1 MMRTPLLLAL
11 LGLSSLSRSSA
22 GSIAFPINA
31 TLVAC
36 PTDLSTPTQLAS
48 FSGGSLLVSPT
59 SQEGDL
65 CILSRVNRNDTSK
78 KVYIPM
84 ARSYDGNDWHR
95 VEGRYV
101 SFVAAQCGEAAID
114 GVGFSAGD
122 YLCEIA
128 VPQLDSGNLGYFL
141 TKWSEIMSL
150 ENSIATSGQKALALW
165 VKNQQSLSPT
175 SHRAFFRERLNP
187 RAVES
192 YIYGIPGPKAC
203 EKNARFRRFAFTYKD
218 KELSRGFSGMW
229 AGSSGLPFTPMEVET
244 LPINGVNYYAVKF
257 GGEIRTILSNP
268 LTYKDSNNLNVTLS
282 DGNYTICHAVEFA
295 GDKFGD
301 ATYTDARFQVLVGD
315 LCTSSYTNA
324 GGVYDGKGDGSTS
337 ARVGLT
343 LVRIYDK
350 NACDAK
356 CADVTKVKVI
366 EGGNPEV
373 MIPDAFNKT
382 SLSWIDLSTLD
393 TNSEIININTE
404 RTHGSSW
411 LLQKDLSTCTDQNGV
426 EFPNPARL
434 AYTDYF
440 SFGHGKYNLDKP
452 IFAKL
457 PGNKW
462 SLHDF
467 RTQFKGNTLENPLD
481 DGGGATVKAAA
492 RSGDNDDGNPDTDL
506 VVRCSNVQRNVF
518 NEDQC
523 RISYHPDA
531 CQSVPLRG
539 AVVDPANV
547 VEPVWKYLPSYAGP
561 DNGGVVVCGSENE
574 VAPIPTEDDHF
585 DVTNR
590 KVHSGSTDYM
600 GQKLTVWFE
609 VVLAAQDQLCQRLA
623 FGLNKIFATS
633 TNSNSDSINS
643 ETNIGVYDNFVTS
656 CFSTYREVMKKVSFN
671 QEMSEQL
678 TFATN
683 KAVATDWHRSRK
695 LAWPDENYARENL
708 QLHSI
713 GLLKLN
719 DDGTP
724 VLDRFEKRVA
734 NYEQKHIF
742 SAAKIWTS
750 FGPSVRRG
758 NYEDL
763 DWSGTSYLDPL
774 VLKDVSE
781 RDWFPKIS
789 SDGGY
794 IGDKYPLCADL
805 PERHFLRKGATFR
818 LLGGSSTPLWHND
831 HVDWEGNPEVQRM
844 SLYPG
849 SQLYNKLCNP
859 TNASPPSST
868 LLSGTGVAQYDATFT
883 APFCQGSSNR
893 CDSGTLLLG
902 RASEENAP
910 NTIDGCS
917 DGKDNN
923 VTYADSVSRI
933 NVTSINGDDLRGGF
947 DAKIQATVISR
958 SRKDRVDF
966 YFASD
971 ASSPVWQ
978 FITTVNPL
986 ETVPPREMEVT
997 LPYTRFPDITYTLP
1011 KCVAASGCKQA
1022 VRVVSRSSRDPS
1034 NPTGAPR
1041 TRGDAYMKPDSKCAN
1056 APYDDVD
1063 DIVFEVLP
1071 SPRPKDTCSLQT
1083 LVTLDTNLECQGREC
1098 VVSTV
1103 RVVEVIAGVYYEYLH
1118 LPCVHLPFYDDAAK
1132 VFAGPGYQLAMCADK
1147 RLPSA
1152 RSTCCGSYPWRDPVI
1167 DDWGDVLLE
1176 YRGERLTYAG
1186 NQARCADW
1194 RRTECDPT
1202 RIGPFTLWAGH
1213 CTYRQSCIEVRHSS
1227 VVLTNTAWHWTTAG
1241 CRIQVK
1247 INPDGLIAILHN
1259 PQDTR
1264 IVYGSETNPRYPEV
1278 QGHVNENTTVSYFD
1292 VQWDTSNVAVGKLE
1306 YPHVTDNGCDGGR
1319 VSGDFCVCNT
1329 TVNTHAVYD
1338 SIPTRDAILADLFIG
1353 AFDPTVMFATNEYI
1367 ALIETAIDDG
1377 VSVYKKSGYSDYSEH
1392 TIFRIKDKSSD
1403 SFMFLKNVHSS
1414 VSVCDGAFFFRNSP
1428 TFFDIVDP
1436 QLVSAYHEIDAY
1448 LDYVDRHENTPPF
1461 VCQTLSKHFGYSNP
1475 SPQHV
1480 LGCSNAYKSGVFTWS
1495 NPADSSDTISFGGG
1509 KRGDMQAVSASILL
1523 SNDALSATLDSD
1535 PTFGGL
1541 KEPLHKLMQIM
1552 RSLEFNR
1559 SLTHR
1564 RTETFVS
1571 VSAQDLLGQTP
1582 YGIPDQF
1589 SFFSPDYSPP
1599 GAHIESSLVSPESE
1613 LLNMKYVIAS
1623 QNAFYSLIQHGL
1635 TICWGGIGGK
1645 GPCYDY
1651 PDSAG
1656 FLDFVPEGAT
1666 SSSSV
1671 VVSQLSTLLTADRL
1685 DDASQN
1691 VIESAYSATLASKG
1705 EAAALKV
1712 AQALLVSSPVFHATN
1727 NAMPQIEERAS
1738 TPSTAK
1744 DENEPYKAI
1753 IHLNLFGGM
1762 DSMNLLV
1769 PHPDSCPSLYQE
1781 YRTKRGPDLYL
1792 TIDELI
1798 KIDASTS
1805 DQPCASFGIN
1815 KNLGQGFADLYN
1827 AGEVVFFANIGHLQK
1842 PVTANNF
1849 LAETKT
1855 QLFSHYTMK
1864 EESFKVD
1871 AFQQRDNTGILG
1883 RMTDILGNSMST
1895 SRISID
1901 RSSNIL
1907 VGDPTI
1913 GLKVDVMGSRG
1924 PDRFYGRD
1932 IYGVKQ
1938 LVNTL
1943 NNVTTE
1949 ASSIHADLWSQ
1960 SLIDS
1965 KEKSDNYLTM
1975 LQNASYSRL
1984 IPGFG
1989 LGMQFQMVL
1998 RLIKLREARGVNRDT
2013 FAVSDAGYDTHFD
2026 LKSLL
2031 NAKFVEMGAVL
2042 KAFRDELVD
2051 LGLWDSITIVVSSE
2065 MGRTTTPN
2073 TSGGTDHGWGGHHIV
2088 MGGNLNGGKILGHHP
2103 DNYNS
2108 KWMYNTGRG
2117 VWIPTT
2123 PNEAMWFGISQWF
2136 GLESDVAL
2144 NYALPNM
2151 NNFGCRLY
2159 SETDIYRDG
2168 TGEVPG
2174 CGGDIMTFSQV
2185 FFLSEPR
2192 LLNPDE
2198 QKSFCAKVYNAISG
2212 VSIRC
2217 VILDQI
2223 IAVRDTTVS
2232 QRGLTALGYT
2242 LDVTYE
2248 ISSDSSGV
2256 STTIADVVNS
2266 NDFKTAATS
2275 AIQMSVAIESAQV
2288 VTTPTQSPSSSP
2300 SISPSKSPSRS
2311 PSTTRS
2317 PTEIPTRSPSLSP
2330 ANPTASP
2337 TTSPSK
2343 SSSEGPGT
2351 SSSSSPSKSP
2361 STGQSST
2368 ETPSSSPN
2376 SSPSPI
2382 STVLPTKSRS
2392 NIPSDSPVKP
2402 TTKTPSTMPFN
2413 PVAQLWYNGRLS
2425 FVGMECSSSPA
2436 DINLGAQDLAHSILA
2451 IMCSRV
2457 NCGSNDKVIVTNICG
2472 QDSYVEAARTSLLSR
2487 QLASSTEEVY
2497 FSFIISA
2504 ATDSELRA
2512 KDKLIGQY
2520 LQGSNLDSLMADIQ
2534 KSIVSSTTAATLR
2547 SITAIY
2553 YSFVDSFIR
2562 GLGLYYPDWGKS
2574 ETCLND
2580 GNQED
2585 YMDAHPDQWM
2595 FASLKDCCNRYFSWD
2610 VIGCLGS
2617 DPSFVDPT
2625 KDLYYPNWGKSNS
2638 CINDGK
2644 APAYMKR
2651 APNAWMHASLLDCC
2665 KRYYTWEDDF
2675 DTCIV
2680 SGGGSTPTQSPRT
2693 EAWYVQWETFTCVK
2707 SCEGPSP
2714 CGGLG
2719 EKWNILHPSEES
2731 CRQQHLWWIK

>member
-2288 VTTPTQSPSSSP
+2288 
-2300 SISPSKSPSRS
+2300 
-2311 PSTTRS
+2311 
-2317 PTEIPTRSPSLSP
+2317 
-2330 ANPTASP
+2330 
-2337 TTSPSK
+2337 

>member
-1 MMRTPLLLAL
+1 MLWNLLAINL
-11 LGLSSLSRSSA
+11 AMQRILMLGFRSWLAICARAVTPMVSYFLTVSLQMDALSSLHFTYVL
-22 GSIAFPINA
+22 I
-31 TLVAC
+31 L
-36 PTDLSTPTQLAS
+36 S
-48 FSGGSLLVSPT
+48 FS
-59 SQEGDL
+59 
-65 CILSRVNRNDTSK
+65 LS
-78 KVYIPM
+78 
-84 ARSYDGNDWHR
+84 
-95 VEGRYV
+95 
-101 SFVAAQCGEAAID
+101 
-114 GVGFSAGD
+114 
-122 YLCEIA
+122 
-128 VPQLDSGNLGYFL
+128 
-141 TKWSEIMSL
+141 
-150 ENSIATSGQKALALW
+150 
-165 VKNQQSLSPT
+165 
-175 SHRAFFRERLNP
+175 
-187 RAVES
+187 
-192 YIYGIPGPKAC
+192 
-203 EKNARFRRFAFTYKD
+203 
-218 KELSRGFSGMW
+218 
-229 AGSSGLPFTPMEVET
+229 
-244 LPINGVNYYAVKF
+244 
-257 GGEIRTILSNP
+257 
-268 LTYKDSNNLNVTLS
+268 
-282 DGNYTICHAVEFA
+282 
-295 GDKFGD
+295 
-301 ATYTDARFQVLVGD
+301 
-315 LCTSSYTNA
+315 A

-337 ARVGLT
+337 ARIGLT

-382 SLSWIDLSTLD
+382 SLSWIDLSALD

-404 RTHGSSW
+404 RTHDSSW
-411 LLQKDLSTCTDQNGV
+411 LLQNDLSTCTDQNGD

-457 PGNKW
+457 PGNNKW

-467 RTQFKGNTLENPLD
+467 RTQFKGNTLENPLE

-531 CQSVPLRG
+531 CQSVPLQG

-656 CFSTYREVMKKVSFN
+656 CFSTYREVMRKVSFN

-831 HVDWEGNPEVQRM
+831 QVHWEGNPEVQRM

-859 TNASPPSST
+859 TNASLPSST
-868 LLSGTGVAQYDATFT
+868 LFSGTGVAQYDATFT
-883 APFCQGSSNR
+883 APFCQGSSNS

-902 RASEENAP
+902 RASEENAS

-917 DGKDNN
+917 DGKDNST
-923 VTYADSVSRI
+923 TYPDSVSRI
-933 NVTSINGDDLRGGF
+933 IVTSINGDDLRGGF
-947 DAKIQATVISR
+947 DAKINATVISR

-1071 SPRPKDTCSLQT
+1071 SPKPKDTCSFQT

-1103 RVVEVIAGVYYEYLH
+1103 RVVEVIAGMYYEYLH
-1118 LPCVHLPFYDDAAK
+1118 LPCVHLPFYNDAAK
-1132 VFAGPGYQLAMCADK
+1132 VFAGPGYQLVMCADK

-1167 DDWGDVLLE
+1167 VDWGDVLLE

-1213 CTYRQSCIEVRHSS
+1213 CTYRQSCIEVRSS
-1227 VVLTNTAWHWTTAG
+1227 DVVLTNTAWHWTTAS

-1264 IVYGSETNPRYPEV
+1264 KTYGSGATPEV
-1278 QGHVNENTTVSYFD
+1278 QGHVNENATVSYFD
-1292 VQWDTSNVAVGKLE
+1292 VQWDKSNVEVGKLE

-1319 VSGDFCVCNT
+1319 VSGEFCICNT

-1353 AFDPTVMFATNEYI
+1353 AFDPTVMFETNEYI
-1367 ALIETAIDDG
+1367 ALIETATDDG

-1392 TIFRIKDKSSD
+1392 TIFRIKDKYSN

-1552 RSLEFNR
+1552 RSLDFNR

-1564 RTETFVS
+1564 RTETLVS
-1571 VSAQDLLGQTP
+1571 VFAQDLLGQTP

-1666 SSSSV
+1666 SSSSA

-1685 DDASQN
+1685 DASSQN

-1727 NAMPQIEERAS
+1727 NALPQIEERAS

-1871 AFQQRDNTGILG
+1871 AFQQRDDTGILG

-1932 IYGVKQ
+1932 IYGIKQ
-1938 LVNTL
+1938 IVNAL

-1975 LQNASYSRL
+1975 LQNASSSRL

-2042 KAFRDELVD
+2042 KAFRDELVN
-2051 LGLWDSITIVVSSE
+2051 LGLWDRITIVVSSE

-2103 DNYNS
+2103 DTYNS

-2136 GLESDVAL
+2136 GLESDIAL

-2168 TGEVPG
+2168 TGKVPG
-2174 CGGDIMTFSQV
+2174 CGGDVMTFSQV

-2198 QKSFCAKVYNAISG
+2198 QKSFCAKVYNSISG
-2212 VSIRC
+2212 ISIRC
-2217 VILDQI
+2217 VLLDQI
-2223 IAVRDTTVS
+2223 IAVRNTELS
-2232 QRGLTALGYT
+2232 QRGLTDLGYI
-2242 LDVTYE
+2242 LEITYE
-2248 ISSDSSGV
+2248 ISSDSFGV
-2256 STTIADVVNS
+2256 STLINNVVNGD
-2266 NDFKTAATS
+2266 NFKTSSAS
-2275 AIQMSVAIESAQV
+2275 VIEMDVAIQSAQV
-2288 VTTPTQSPSSSP
+2288 VTTPTQSPSHSPTLSP
-2300 SISPSKSPSRS
+2300 SHV
-2311 PSTTRS
+2311 
-2317 PTEIPTRSPSLSP
+2317 
-2330 ANPTASP
+2330 TASP

-2343 SSSEGPGT
+2343 SPSKGPIM
-2351 SSSSSPSKSP
+2351 SPSKSP
-2361 STGQSST
+2361 SFRPSNSQSGGPSILGQWPPVSPSVSPTRNPTHLPLKSPTKSPSPSPGAESCGIVKVRIQSTTGNQIQMFELQAYSFDGVNVAMQGFAVQSST
-2368 ETPSSSPN
+2368 LNNNQKFAAS
-2376 SSPSPI
+2376 
-2382 STVLPTKSRS
+2382 
-2392 NIPSDSPVKP
+2392 
-2402 TTKTPSTMPFN
+2402 M
-2413 PVAQLWYNGRLS
+2413 
-2425 FVGMECSSSPA
+2425 
-2436 DINLGAQDLAHSILA
+2436 A
-2451 IMCSRV
+2451 I
-2457 NCGSNDKVIVTNICG
+2457 D
-2472 QDSYVEAARTSLLSR
+2472 
-2487 QLASSTEEVY
+2487 
-2497 FSFIISA
+2497 
-2504 ATDSELRA
+2504 
-2512 KDKLIGQY
+2512 
-2520 LQGSNLDSLMADIQ
+2520 
-2534 KSIVSSTTAATLR
+2534 
-2547 SITAIY
+2547 
-2553 YSFVDSFIR
+2553 
-2562 GLGLYYPDWGKS
+2562 
-2574 ETCLND
+2574 
-2580 GNQED
+2580 
-2585 YMDAHPDQWM
+2585 
-2595 FASLKDCCNRYFSWD
+2595 
-2610 VIGCLGS
+2610 
-2617 DPSFVDPT
+2617 
-2625 KDLYYPNWGKSNS
+2625 
-2638 CINDGK
+2638 
-2644 APAYMKR
+2644 
-2651 APNAWMHASLLDCC
+2651 
-2665 KRYYTWEDDF
+2665 
-2675 DTCIV
+2675 
-2680 SGGGSTPTQSPRT
+2680 
-2693 EAWYVQWETFTCVK
+2693 
-2707 SCEGPSP
+2707 
-2714 CGGLG
+2714 
-2719 EKWNILHPSEES
+2719 
-2731 CRQQHLWWIK
+2731 